1 MIKARWLASAGWL
14 LAGPAFAQMAAP
26 AGGAGAPPS
35 AVAAPTLADRASPG
49 AGATEDTLA
58 ADRGIGEIVVT
69 ASRRFENQQKVPI
82 AISAFKGETLTTL
95 GVLNTVDLPQLTP
108 GLSFIRTLGGV
119 NAYLRG
125 IGTSSSGYTTEP
137 PVATYVDGVYLPNSG
152 AAAFG
157 FNNIERVEILK
168 GPQGTLYG
176 RNTIGG
182 VISVITREPG
192 REPSLDVSAGYANYD
207 TVNLSVYGST
217 PLTDTLSANLAG
229 TYSHQGTG
237 WGRNIYLG
245 TDAFKS
251 KDLGFQGKLKWAPGS
266 DTTIT
271 LRGFYDRYETDQGVA
286 FAIFPGSVATDGS
299 GYLGEYRIN
308 AQVPPDVV
316 QRQWNVSLKAEQG
329 VGFATL
335 TSTTAYIDNSTQL
348 YAIQNGILGSPTP
361 ALTAIVGRQ
370 PATAKTFSQ
379 EFQLASKPSDSR
391 VQWLLGAFYFHDDSA
406 VHPAIHGTCMG
417 GVCSP
422 APLPTQTNGFAN
434 TRSYSGFADVT
445 YSLTPA
451 TRITGGLR
459 YTSDKKTFSGFV
471 EPYAGLPNTP
481 LALPASV
488 VQHPGDPIPTA
499 VPGVFGPGI
508 ATDVTF
514 NKLTYRAVLAQDFG
528 PDIHAYASFN
538 RGFKSGGFNPTNFT
552 NPASR
557 PEVLDSYEAGV
568 KSELLDRALR
578 LNLAVFHYDYQ
589 DVQVRSTAPP
599 ALPGSSLLVNAAKAR
614 VTGVDVDYVVAP
626 LANLT
631 IAGGAEYLDAAYVDF
646 PAGICTQPAPIA
658 GASLGGVVATPC
670 NLADRRLPSAPR
682 FSYTLGVTYVIR
694 TTAGS
699 FATAVND
706 AYKSDFFW
714 EPDNRLKQNGYHL
727 VNAALTWTAK
737 DPRYSVELFGRNL
750 NGAYY
755 VAGAAVTVRNDLYV
769 PAPPRTYGV
778 TVRYHY

>member
-1 MIKARWLASAGWL
+1 MTNKKVLLLSAAWL
-14 LAGPAFAQMAAP
+14 LATPAIGQL
-26 AGGAGAPPS
+26 APPS
-35 AVAAPTLADRASPG
+35 SAMYAAAAAAAAAPPAPDSVSPG
-49 AGATEDTLA
+49 ANVANDASDG
-58 ADRGIGEIVVT
+58 RGVGDIVVT
-69 ASRRFENQQKVPI
+69 ASRRSENQQKVPI

-95 GVLNTVDLPQLTP
+95 GVLNAIDLPQLTP

-125 IGTSSSGYTTEP
+125 IGTTSSGYTTEP

-157 FNNIERVEILK
+157 FNNIERIEVLK

-192 REPSLDVSAGYANYD
+192 RDQSLDASASYANYN
-207 TVNLSVYGST
+207 TVNLSFYGST
-217 PLTDTLSANLAG
+217 PLTDTLAANFAA

-237 WGRNIYLG
+237 WGHNIALG
-245 TDAFKS
+245 TDAFKAG
-251 KDLGFQGKLKWAPGS
+251 DLGFQGKIKWTPAP

-286 FAIFPGSVATDGS
+286 FAIFSGSVATDGS

-308 AQVPPDVV
+308 AQVPPNVI
-316 QRQWNVSLKAEQG
+316 QRQANISLKAEQG
-329 VGFATL
+329 LGFATL
-335 TSTTAYIDNSTQL
+335 TSITAYIDDSTQL
-348 YAIQNGILGSPTP
+348 FAIQNGILGSPTP

-379 EFQLASKPSDSR
+379 EFQLASPPSDSR

-406 VHPAIHGTCMG
+406 IHPAIHGTCIG
-417 GVCSP
+417 TVCSP

-434 TRSYSGFADVT
+434 TRSYSGFGDVT
-445 YSLTPA
+445 YTVTPSTRLTA
-451 TRITGGLR
+451 GLR
-459 YTSDKKTFSGFV
+459 YTSDEKSFSGFV

-481 LALPASV
+481 LALPPSV
-488 VQHPGDPIPTA
+488 VQHPGDPIPTG
-499 VPGVFGPGI
+499 VPGVFLPGI

-514 NKLTYRAVLAQDFG
+514 NKLTYRAVVAQDFSR
-528 PDIHAYASFN
+528 DIHAYASYN

-557 PEVLDSYEAGV
+557 PEVLDSFEAGV
-568 KSELLDRALR
+568 KSELFDHALR
-578 LNLAVFHYDYQ
+578 LNLAAFHYNYQ

-599 ALPGSSLLVNAAKAR
+599 APPGSSLLVNAAKAR
-614 VTGVDVDYVVAP
+614 INGIDADYVIAPVAG
-626 LANLT
+626 LT
-631 IAGGAEYLDAAYVDF
+631 ITGGAEYLDAKYVDF
-646 PAGICTQPAPIA
+646 PAGICTAPAVIA
-658 GASLGGVVATPC
+658 GGVVATPC
-670 NLADRRLPSAPR
+670 NLAGRRLPGAPR
-682 FSYTLGVTYVIR
+682 FSFTIGATYVVP
-694 TTAGS
+694 TSVGS
-699 FATAVND
+699 FTLTAND

-714 EPDNRLKQNGYHL
+714 EPDNRLKQNGYDL
-727 VNAALTWTAK
+727 LNAGVTWTAK
-737 DPRYSVELFGRNL
+737 GQRYSVELFGRNL
-750 NGAYY
+750 TGAYY

-778 TVRYHY
+778 TLRYHY